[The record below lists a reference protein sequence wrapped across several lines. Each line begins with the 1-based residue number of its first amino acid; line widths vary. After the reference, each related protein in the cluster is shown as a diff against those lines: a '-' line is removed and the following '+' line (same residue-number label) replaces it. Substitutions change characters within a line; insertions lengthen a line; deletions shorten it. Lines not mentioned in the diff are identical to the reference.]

1 MTGVN
6 NSMDESQK
14 PCAEQKQVGKHML
27 FMTQYMLHSSTDKT
41 PICSNWQHVSD
52 YLAVEHGVE
61 IGAVP
66 DTADDSPSLLCQS
79 SETLLS
85 SF

>member
-1 MTGVN
+1 MTDVN

-14 PCAEQKQVGKHML
+14 PCAEQKQVEKHML

-41 PICSNWQHVSD
+41 PICSNWQHVGD

-79 SETLLS
+79 SKTLLS